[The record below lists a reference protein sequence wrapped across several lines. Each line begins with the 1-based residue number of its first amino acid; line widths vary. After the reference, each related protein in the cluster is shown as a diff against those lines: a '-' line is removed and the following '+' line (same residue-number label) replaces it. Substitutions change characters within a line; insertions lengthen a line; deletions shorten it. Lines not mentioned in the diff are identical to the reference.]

1 MRKNRTAPTPPE
13 ITFIGQIVQRS
24 AEAQKRSGKSNSSP
38 PVKRASMQM
47 THDGQPPFFRKMSH
61 RQSAQL
67 FRAELILRRSLRSA
81 KVVLHRIRAIRKT
94 ESWVI

>member
-38 PVKRASMQM
+38 PVKRAL
-47 THDGQPPFFRKMSH
+47 RKH
-61 RQSAQL
+61 P
-67 FRAELILRRSLRSA
+67 
-81 KVVLHRIRAIRKT
+81 
-94 ESWVI
+94 